1 MNQTPL
7 NNADAINITGNPF
20 VDVGLAV
27 IASIAELDDIEEL
40 TLGQIKETHALF
52 EEELLDVNE
61 RLKSF
66 TMIFTK
72 NSLLVHPSMKPRE
85 MRRPAYRAVLNHLLN
100 SIGQET
106 RPEICE
112 SCGNARSVDFDALCT
127 EALAGLLPERRFRA
141 IGRDWFPL
149 AGSLGSDAQALPA
162 ASRSVNLCATC
173 LFAVHYLPLGLILLN
188 GRLAVFQST
197 SLDLW
202 YNTIRSITE
211 ETKSRA
217 LTGHYDIIGKKEGS
231 KIVIQRLLAVY
242 RHMPDKKGTNGADEQ
257 ACVFVYRFS
266 NAGAGPDCDVD
277 VIPNQALGFLREAGD
292 QGFGAEI
299 EDMLNVEKSRSRFS
313 LYRSLIEG
321 DDYFSR
327 YPQKKKQ
334 TGASVQLYRLYQT
347 KICGQS
353 DSALDAAALI
363 AKKVSMRDEKKLKQL
378 KKERA
383 LEEFANR
390 SAVRTAIISAIRT
403 GEMTFQDYEA
413 LFPRVGDTGV
423 AVSGTGWNLI
433 SYYLHHIND
442 PDSIIDGAVHTRSL
456 QSQDVAAL
464 AYTIYTKDVLAYG
477 AERLKKR
484 IDQIKRSDVGLVWL
498 RNQFT
503 SLAEKYTGLSYAQ
516 WEKLAKDARG
526 ALSVTELLFQLRLL
540 LTQFLYQ
547 QEPRVDSVVVAGPE
561 GASSDGLPPVYSA
574 LIGSLF
580 EQYQE
585 RVGLDGIYKQ
595 VLQQLKSRKKGLW
608 WFKQRFATIAASLE
622 NVHFDDDVWEEF
634 LLDENGQSLQY
645 ERLFQ
650 FHLAIANLYRKAQ
663 DSGLSVKRGG

>member
-1 MNQTPL
+1 MNQTL
-7 NNADAINITGNPF
+7 NNADAIDITGNPF

-27 IASIAELDDIEEL
+27 VASIAELDDIEKL

-85 MRRPAYRAVLNHLLN
+85 VRRPAYQAVLNHLLN

-127 EALAGLLPERRFRA
+127 EALAGLLPKRRFRA

-162 ASRSVNLCATC
+162 ASRSVNLCAKC
-173 LFAVHYLPLGLILLN
+173 LFVVHYLPLGLVLLN

-211 ETKSRA
+211 KTRMRA
-217 LTGHYDIIGKKEGS
+217 RAGEYNILGKKEGS
-231 KIVIQRLLAVY
+231 KFVIDELLNVY
-242 RHMPDKKGTNGADEQ
+242 RDMRDKKWTNGADEQ

-277 VIPNQALGFLREAGD
+277 IIPNQALTFLREAIY
-292 QGFGAEI
+292 QGFRAEI
-299 EDMLNVEKSRSRFS
+299 DNMLNGEKGGSRFS
-313 LYRSLIEG
+313 LYRSLIDG
-321 DDYFSR
+321 NDYFGL
-327 YPQKKKQ
+327 YPLKKR

-353 DSALDAAALI
+353 DSALNGAARI
-363 AKKVSMRDEKKLKQL
+363 AKQVSAQDEKKLTEL
-378 KKERA
+378 KKEKAFRD
-383 LEEFANR
+383 FSNR
-390 SAVRTAIISAIRT
+390 NMARKAIISAIRT
-403 GEMTFQDYEA
+403 GEMTFQDYDA
-413 LFPRVGDTGV
+413 LFPRVGGIGV
-423 AVSGTGWNLI
+423 TVSGTGWNLI

-442 PDSIIDGAVHTRSL
+442 PDSIIGDAVHTGSL
-456 QSQDVAAL
+456 QSKDVTAL
-464 AYTIYTKDVLAYG
+464 AYTIYNEDVQAYG
-477 AERLKKR
+477 VERLKKR
-484 IDQIKRSDVGLVWL
+484 VDQIKRPDVGLVWL
-498 RNQFT
+498 RSQFT
-503 SLAEKYTGLSYAQ
+503 SLAERYPGLSYAQ
-516 WEKLAKDARG
+516 WERLVKDASG

-540 LTQFLYQ
+540 LTQFLYA
-547 QEPRVDSVVVAGPE
+547 QERRVDRVPEAGSE
-561 GASSDGLPPVYSA
+561 GASSDGLPSLFSV
-574 LIGSLF
+574 LIDGLF
-580 EQYQE
+580 EQYRE
-585 RVGLDGIYKQ
+585 RIGLEGIYKQ

-608 WFKQRFATIAASLE
+608 WFKERFETTAASLE
-622 NVHFDDDVWEEF
+622 NVHFDDAVWEEF
-634 LLDENGQSLQY
+634 MLDENGQLLQH

-650 FHLAIANLYRKAQ
+650 FHLAIANLYREAQ
-663 DSGLSVKRGG
+663 DSGLNVKRGG